1 MNVGKQEAE
10 MAFQTAGESARST
23 LKNSETAGAIC
34 QSCAK
39 QQLLAAIWGIVMAR
53 GILRTLFVACTIAM
67 GFGSL
72 PVEAQS
78 DDVFLAAAQEES
90 LDDGVAESIRA
101 NIADERARLLLRLDA
116 NAPDQTPGA
125 ITTSTSE
132 LAGRMIANAMRRLL
146 VVQPHGQPIIV
157 AIAPQTEPDGNRQL
171 VLLNLSAWIAKGRN
185 LGIDQME
192 LFAILP
198 DREMRGAGGSPF
210 QLEGVSYFGAVE
222 ETTIAFHRRP

>member
-1 MNVGKQEAE
+1 MNVGFVGGKCPEKIQK
-10 MAFQTAGESARST
+10 R
-23 LKNSETAGAIC
+23 
-34 QSCAK
+34 
-39 QQLLAAIWGIVMAR
+39 LALFVNPVRNGNFLQRLGDAMVQR
-53 GILRTLFVACTIAM
+53 VLRTLSVVCAIAV
-67 GFGSL
+67 GFGS
-72 PVEAQS
+72 PTVEAQS
-78 DDVFLAAAQEES
+78 DDVFLTVVQEES
-90 LDDGVAESIRA
+90 LSDGVAESIRA
-101 NIADERARLLLRLDA
+101 NVADERARLLLRLDA

-157 AIAPQTEPDGNRQL
+157 AIDPQTEPDGNRQL

-192 LFAILP
+192 TFAVLP
-198 DREMRGAGGSPF
+198 DREMRGSGGSPF

-222 ETTIAFHRRP
+222 EATIVFHRQP